1 MKVIGIDVN
10 SKEVALS
17 AMDNYK
23 LEFFSTIKIETLGLL
38 VEDLKGVFD
47 LYKPDKINIEDS
59 IYIQNYKTSKM
70 IAEVVSACKIASE
83 QAGIEWVIAPNKSW
97 KKQVIGNGNA
107 TKEQIRKVIVEKYLQ
122 LQKSSQ
128 DIIDATAIA
137 MWRK

>member
-10 SKEVALS
+10 SKEVALA
-17 AMDNYK
+17 AMGNYV

-38 VEDLKGVFD
+38 VEDLKDVFGV
-47 LYKPDKINIEDS
+47 YKPDRINIEDS

-70 IAEVVSACKIASE
+70 IAEIVSACKIACE
-83 QAGIEWVIAPNKSW
+83 QAGFEWEIVSNKSW

-107 TKEQIRKVIVEKYLQ
+107 TKEQIRKVIAEKYPQ
-122 LQKSSQ
+122 LQESSQ
-128 DIIDATAIA
+128 DLIDATAIA